1 MTDKI
6 YIKAQDLLEDS
17 FRLAQHV
24 RKDGFEPT
32 FIVALW
38 RGGAPIGL
46 AIQEY
51 FAYHGVETDHILV
64 RTQSYA
70 GIENQSD
77 QVVIYGINY
86 LVKNLSAEDR
96 ILIVDDVFDT
106 GKTIDAIIEDMKRQ
120 LKLNMPE
127 DLRVAVP
134 YFKPDRNK
142 TERLPDYYLHV
153 TDDWLIYPHSI
164 EGLTPEELQM
174 HKPKIFTAIKDHL

>member
-1 MTDKI
+1 M
-6 YIKAQDLLEDS
+6 
-17 FRLAQHV
+17 
-24 RKDGFEPT
+24 
-32 FIVALW
+32 
-38 RGGAPIGL
+38 
-46 AIQEY
+46 
-51 FAYHGVETDHILV
+51 
-64 RTQSYA
+64 
-70 GIENQSD
+70 
-77 QVVIYGINY
+77 NY